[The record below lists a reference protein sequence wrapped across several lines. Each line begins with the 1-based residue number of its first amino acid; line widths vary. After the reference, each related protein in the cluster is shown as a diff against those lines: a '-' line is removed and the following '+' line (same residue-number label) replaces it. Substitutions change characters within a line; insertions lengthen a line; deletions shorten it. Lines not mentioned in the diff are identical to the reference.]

1 MWFLENWLISWYLDK
16 DQKPGLLGVNRVSDT
31 WSYEVGG
38 KIMSQLKIR
47 KPRFLRWLSSLVKFL
62 TIAYI
67 TCCILLFILQTRL
80 IFSPTS
86 AIAKTPDA
94 FNIPY
99 EEVWLPVGDR
109 SPKTEKTDK
118 IHGWWLPAANPQPL
132 GTLLYLHGKGFNIG
146 ANINQSYRF
155 RQLGFSV
162 LLIDY
167 RGYGRSQGSFPSE
180 NRVYEDAETA
190 YNYLVKQRQL
200 SPSEIFLYG
209 HSLGGAVAVELAVAH
224 SEAAGLIVQSSFTSM
239 LNMVESYSIMRLFPA
254 RLLLTQKFDS
264 LNKVKSIKIPV
275 LFAHGSADTLIP
287 AAMSKQLYAA
297 SGEPKQIL
305 LVAKAKHNNGDTF
318 FNSSEYRQTIVNFA
332 KQYRIK

>member
-1 MWFLENWLISWYLDK
+1 MLTIQNRYRHCLKLLFLI
-16 DQKPGLLGVNRVSDT
+16 
-31 WSYEVGG
+31 G
-38 KIMSQLKIR
+38 KL
-47 KPRFLRWLSSLVKFL
+47 WA
-62 TIAYI
+62 IAYI
-67 TCCILLFILQTRL
+67 ASCILLFFLQTRL
-80 IFSPTS
+80 IFQPTPT
-86 AIAKTPDA
+86 IAKTPDA

-99 EEVWLPVGDR
+99 QEVWLPVKGR
-109 SPKTEKTDK
+109 APKTEKTDK
-118 IHGWWLPAANPQPL
+118 IHGWWLPAANQQPL

-162 LLIDY
+162 LLMDY

-180 NRVYEDAETA
+180 ARIYEDAETA

-239 LNMVESYSIMRLFPA
+239 LDMVERQSLMRLFPV

-264 LNKVKSIKIPV
+264 LKKVKLLRIPV
-275 LFAHGSADTLIP
+275 LFAHGTADPLIP
-287 AAMSKQLYAA
+287 AAMSEKLYAA
-297 SGEPKQIL
+297 SGEPKQIWL
-305 LVAKAKHNNGDTF
+305 LPNAKHNNGDAF
-318 FNSSEYRQTIVNFA
+318 FNSSEYRQTLVDFA
-332 KQYRIK
+332 EKSKIKRNKPLAPVENLF

>member
-1 MWFLENWLISWYLDK
+1 
-16 DQKPGLLGVNRVSDT
+16 
-31 WSYEVGG
+31 
-38 KIMSQLKIR
+38 MSLQKIR
-47 KPRFLRWLSSLVKFL
+47 KPRFLRWLSSLVKFWA
-62 TIAYI
+62 IAYLVS
-67 TCCILLFILQTRL
+67 CILLFSLQTRL
-80 IFSPTS
+80 IFSPTP

-99 EEVWLPVGDR
+99 EEVWLPVNGR
-109 SPKTEKTDK
+109 SPKTKKTEK

-146 ANINQSYRF
+146 ANINQSYRL

-224 SEAAGLIVQSSFTSM
+224 SATAGLIVQSSFTSM
-239 LNMVESYSIMRLFPA
+239 LDMIERQSLMWLFPV
-254 RLLLTQKFDS
+254 RLLLTQNFDS
-264 LNKVKSIKIPV
+264 LTKVKLLRIPV
-275 LFAHGSADTLIP
+275 LFAHGTADPLIP
-287 AAMSKQLYAA
+287 AEMSNKLYAA
-297 SGEPKQIL
+297 SPEPKQIL
-305 LVAKAKHNNGDTF
+305 LVPNAKHNNGDAF
-318 FNSSEYRQTIVNFA
+318 FNSSEYRQTIVDFA
-332 KQYRIK
+332 EKSRIR

>member
-1 MWFLENWLISWYLDK
+1 M
-16 DQKPGLLGVNRVSDT
+16 
-31 WSYEVGG
+31 
-38 KIMSQLKIR
+38 
-47 KPRFLRWLSSLVKFL
+47 VKFWS
-62 TIAYI
+62 IAYI
-67 TCCILLFILQTRL
+67 VSCILLFSLQTRL
-80 IFSPTS
+80 IFSPTG

-99 EEVWLPVGDR
+99 EEVWLPLNGR
-109 SPKTEKTDK
+109 SPKTAKTDK

-146 ANINQSYRF
+146 TNINQSYRL

-167 RGYGRSQGSFPSE
+167 RGYGRSQGHFPSE
-180 NRVYEDAETA
+180 AQVYEDAETA

-239 LNMVESYSIMRLFPA
+239 LDMVERQSLMRLFPV

-264 LNKVKSIKIPV
+264 LNKVKLLKIPV
-275 LFAHGSADTLIP
+275 LFVHGTADTLIP
-287 AAMSKQLYAA
+287 AAMSNKLYAA
-297 SGEPKQIL
+297 ADEPKQIL
-305 LVAKAKHNNGDTF
+305 LVPNAKHNNGDAF
-318 FNSSEYRQTIVNFA
+318 FNSSKYRETIVDFA
-332 KQYRIK
+332 KKSQIKMNK

>member
-1 MWFLENWLISWYLDK
+1 
-16 DQKPGLLGVNRVSDT
+16 
-31 WSYEVGG
+31 
-38 KIMSQLKIR
+38 MSQLKIR
-47 KPRFLRWLSSLVKFL
+47 KPRFFRWLSSLVKFWS
-62 TIAYI
+62 IAYI
-67 TCCILLFILQTRL
+67 VSCILLFSLQTRL

-94 FNIPY
+94 FKIAY
-99 EEVWLPVGDR
+99 EEVWLPVNGR
-109 SPKTEKTDK
+109 SSKTDKTEK
-118 IHGWWLPAANPQPL
+118 IHGWWLPTANPQPL

-146 ANINQSYRF
+146 TNINQSYRF
-155 RQLGFSV
+155 RELGFSV

-180 NRVYEDAETA
+180 ARIYEDAETA

-209 HSLGGAVAVELAVAH
+209 HSLGGAVAVELAIAH

-239 LNMVESYSIMRLFPA
+239 LDMVERQSLMRLFPV

-264 LNKVKSIKIPV
+264 LAKLKLLKIPV
-275 LFAHGSADTLIP
+275 LFVHGTADPLIP
-287 AAMSKQLYAA
+287 AAMSNKLYAA

-305 LVAKAKHNNGDTF
+305 LVPNAKHNNGDVF
-318 FNSSEYRQTIVNFA
+318 FNSSEYRKTIVDFA
-332 KQYRIK
+332 EKSKIR

>member
-1 MWFLENWLISWYLDK
+1 MKNKKHDRLKLLFLMA
-16 DQKPGLLGVNRVSDT
+16 
-31 WSYEVGG
+31 
-38 KIMSQLKIR
+38 KILA
-47 KPRFLRWLSSLVKFL
+47 
-62 TIAYI
+62 IAYI
-67 TCCILLFILQTRL
+67 FFCILLFVLQTRF
-80 IFSPTS
+80 IFQPTS
-86 AIAKTPDA
+86 VIQKTPDA

-99 EEVWLPVGDR
+99 EEVWLPVNGR
-109 SPKTEKTDK
+109 SPKTPKTDK
-118 IHGWWLPAANPQPL
+118 IHGWWLPTANQQPL

-180 NRVYEDAETA
+180 SRIYEDAETA

-200 SPSEIFLYG
+200 SPSDIFLYG
-209 HSLGGAVAVELAVAH
+209 HSLGGAVALELAVAH

-239 LNMVESYSIMRLFPA
+239 LDMVERQSLMRLFPV

-264 LNKVKSIKIPV
+264 LNKVKLLKIPV
-275 LFAHGSADTLIP
+275 LFAHGTADPLIP
-287 AAMSKQLYAA
+287 APMSEKLYAA

-305 LVAKAKHNNGDTF
+305 LIPNAKHNNGDAF
-318 FNSSEYRQTIVNFA
+318 FNSSEYRQTIVDFA
-332 KQYRIK
+332 EQSKIKMNK